1 MLNRCIGYV
10 RMGEVGYVGTQGRYV
25 LGARPGRPGVPFG
38 DLLLAGKEQQQQRG
52 AATHLLSR
60 VW

>member
-1 MLNRCIGYV
+1 
-10 RMGEVGYVGTQGRYV
+10 MGEVGYVGTQGRYV
-25 LGARPGRPGVPFG
+25 LGARPGVPFG

-60 VW
+60 VWVRYFAFCVCEV